1 MSMDF
6 FFDIDR
12 QILLLMNG
20 SDSLFV
26 DGLML
31 TYTMTMTWILFFVSL
46 VFLVIK
52 NNETMAQILVTL
64 LGALFCFCLSE
75 FLSDG
80 LIKAVVARPRPCND
94 PSLRYL
100 VDVVNGYAP
109 SGFSFVSAHASN
121 TMSIAVFISMVVRSK
136 QLTVSLLLWSII
148 NCITR
153 IYLGVH
159 YPSDV
164 IAGIICGVIVGL
176 VSFFLFKTIFKR
188 VSSQQRFISSQYTK
202 TGYNHSDIDVVI
214 LSFIVSLL
222 LGVLVANFSNSL

>member
-1 MSMDF
+1 
-6 FFDIDR
+6 
-12 QILLLMNG
+12 
-20 SDSLFV
+20 
-26 DGLML
+26 
-31 TYTMTMTWILFFVSL
+31 
-46 VFLVIK
+46 
-52 NNETMAQILVTL
+52 
-64 LGALFCFCLSE
+64 
-75 FLSDG
+75 
-80 LIKAVVARPRPCND
+80 
-94 PSLRYL
+94 
-100 VDVVNGYAP
+100 
-109 SGFSFVSAHASN
+109 
-121 TMSIAVFISMVVRSK
+121 MSIAVFISMVVRSK